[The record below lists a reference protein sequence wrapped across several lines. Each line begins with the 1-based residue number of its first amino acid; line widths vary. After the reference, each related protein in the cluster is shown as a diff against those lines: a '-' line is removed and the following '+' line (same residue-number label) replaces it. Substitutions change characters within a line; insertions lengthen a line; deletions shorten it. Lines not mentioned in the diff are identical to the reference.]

1 MDNNT
6 TTTEEN
12 ARQSSKLSLGSSP
25 SVLSA
30 DEQLEGDGPLTP
42 IDKMQDD
49 VEDDDDDLSALN
61 SILQA
66 GSPGSLSDEEEE
78 DDDETR
84 MSEGDDEEDE
94 DEEEDEDDLQT
105 EQDSA
110 SPLSS
115 VPDDFP
121 LSRSASPDLPLVE
134 KLQQDETEADGED
147 EDEEEDE
154 EEEEEEEEGETAANA
169 NTTTTNI
176 STKEEEENDDDDDE
190 EQVEEKVM
198 PKINNRKLSMTGNLN
213 VKKRR
218 KEDTKKKVD
227 PKDESDSEHGPSP
240 PKKAKPSEASTAKES
255 SKNTDTSSSSE
266 DTIVMNNTKKRR
278 ASRSTLE
285 IAEAPRTRRRQSR
298 QEELIAKT
306 EIEQVVEKSPVAPQ
320 VDDAATESMNEDAKS
335 GEKEI
340 PVETASDENE
350 KDIDNADNQEDR
362 KQEPVV
368 PEQDESMEGEEAE
381 NDQDSEEHRGNHEA
395 QDNDDHDY
403 QHRHQEALDALTH
416 IEIEFARLRDK
427 MYQEK
432 MAELHDEARMIANGT
447 HPELVTLLAE
457 IEEKKGKRI
466 HSAEAWR
473 KYQHDNFRQ
482 QFEGLEYQ
490 ANIHFISQ
498 KNALRRDL
506 LSKINGKRWNM
517 EDERTKLNNPARGE
531 RVFPDGR
538 ELVAHKREQKEETGE
553 LQDIKEAVGFP
564 MAPNPSGLSI
574 QDVDDDLKLLG
585 IKHS

>member
-84 MSEGDDEEDE
+84 MSEGDDDEEEDE
-94 DEEEDEDDLQT
+94 DEDEDDLQT

-147 EDEEEDE
+147 EDEDEDDGE
-154 EEEEEEEEGETAANA
+154 EEEEEEETAANA

-176 STKEEEENDDDDDE
+176 STKEEEENDDNDDE

-213 VKKRR
+213 AKKRR

-227 PKDESDSEHGPSP
+227 PKDESDSEHSPSP
-240 PKKAKPSEASTAKES
+240 PKKAKPSEASTTKES

-278 ASRSTLE
+278 VSRSTLE
-285 IAEAPRTRRRQSR
+285 ISEAPRTRRRQSR

-320 VDDAATESMNEDAKS
+320 VDDTATESMNEDAKS

-340 PVETASDENE
+340 PVGAASDENE
-350 KDIDNADNQEDR
+350 KDTDNVDNQEDR

-368 PEQDESMEGEEAE
+368 TEQDESMEGEEAE
-381 NDQDSEEHRGNHEA
+381 NGQDSEEHRGNHEA

-517 EDERTKLNNPARGE
+517 EDERTKLNDPARGE

>member
-30 DEQLEGDGPLTP
+30 DEQLDGDGPLTP

-78 DDDETR
+78 DDEEDGE
-84 MSEGDDEEDE
+84 SEGDDED
-94 DEEEDEDDLQT
+94 EEDEDDLHT

-121 LSRSASPDLPLVE
+121 LSRSASPDLPLLE
-134 KLQQDETEADGED
+134 KLNQEEEEADGED
-147 EDEEEDE
+147 EDEEDM
-154 EEEEEEEEGETAANA
+154 
-169 NTTTTNI
+169 TTTNATTANI
-176 STKEEEENDDDDDE
+176 SAKEEEDNDDDDE
-190 EQVEEKVM
+190 EEVMEK
-198 PKINNRKLSMTGNLN
+198 IRNRKPSMIASSNS
-213 VKKRR
+213 KKRR
-218 KEDTKKKVD
+218 KDDTKKTNQVE
-227 PKDESDSEHGPSP
+227 PKEESDSEHGPSP
-240 PKKAKPSEASTAKES
+240 PKKVKQSEVSTTKGS
-255 SKNTDTSSSSE
+255 NKSTNTSSSSE
-266 DTIVMNNTKKRR
+266 DTIVNNNTKKRR
-278 ASRSTLE
+278 TSRSILE
-285 IAEAPRTRRRQSR
+285 ITEAPRTRRRQSR
-298 QEELIAKT
+298 QDDLIAKT
-306 EIEQVVEKSPVAPQ
+306 EVEQIVEETPVTPKNEETT
-320 VDDAATESMNEDAKS
+320 TESMDVDNES
-335 GEKEI
+335 EEKEAH
-340 PVETASDENE
+340 VETMNDENE
-350 KDIDNADNQEDR
+350 KGPKLFDKQDNNNKETLTTEH
-362 KQEPVV
+362 EPT
-368 PEQDESMEGEEAE
+368 EGEQPE
-381 NDQDSEEHRGNHEA
+381 NSEESEEQRGNDEV
-395 QDNDDHDY
+395 QDNEDHDY

-416 IEIEFARLRDK
+416 IEVEFARLRDK

-432 MAELHDEARMIANGT
+432 MAELHDEARMIADGT

-473 KYQHDNFRQ
+473 KYQHDNFKQ

-506 LSKINGKRWNM
+506 LTKINGKRWNM
-517 EDERTKLNNPARGE
+517 EDERTKLNDPARGE

-553 LQDIKEAVGFP
+553 LQDIKEAIGFP
-564 MAPNPSGLSI
+564 MAPNPPGLSI

>member
-78 DDDETR
+78 EDDEER
-84 MSEGDDEEDE
+84 VSEGDDEDE
-94 DEEEDEDDLQT
+94 EEEEDEDDLHT

-154 EEEEEEEEGETAANA
+154 EEEEDETTGNTNA
-169 NTTTTNI
+169 TTTHI
-176 STKEEEENDDDDDE
+176 STKDQDDNDEDDNDE
-190 EQVEEKVM
+190 EQVVEKAM

-213 VKKRR
+213 NTKRR
-218 KEDTKKKVD
+218 KEDTKKKAE

-240 PKKAKPSEASTAKES
+240 SKKAKPSEASSTAKES

-285 IAEAPRTRRRQSR
+285 IFEAPRTRRRQSR
-298 QEELIAKT
+298 QDELIAKT
-306 EIEQVVEKSPVAPQ
+306 EIEQVIEKATTTTQ
-320 VDDAATESMNEDAKS
+320 IDETATESINKDAKS
-335 GEKEI
+335 EEKQVSAEA
-340 PVETASDENE
+340 TSNE
-350 KDIDNADNQEDR
+350 HDKDADSFDKQEEH
-362 KQEPVV
+362 KQEPVT
-368 PEQDESMEGEEAE
+368 PEQDEPTEGEEAE
-381 NDQDSEEHRGNHEA
+381 HGEDTEEQRGNHEA

-517 EDERTKLNNPARGE
+517 EDERTKLNDPARGE